1 MAEPEAAPE
10 GEGEEGGKKKGGGLV
25 VTIVIVLVLSVI
37 AGGGG
42 WFLGKSI
49 SDKFITQEKKDELA
63 KKAAEQAELAAAE
76 AGGEKKGGEKK
87 KPGEDSVPKLANA
100 ENNVVA
106 LEPIT
111 SNLAYPSQ
119 SWVRL
124 EVALLFGDKP
134 DEKTAEEVHQDIM
147 AYIRTVSL
155 QQIQSARGF
164 EYLRQDIKERA
175 ALRTEGR
182 VKDVMFRTFVV
193 Q

>member
-1 MAEPEAAPE
+1 MAEPEAPPE

-25 VTIVIVLVLSVI
+25 VTIIIVLVLSLI

-49 SDKFITQEKKDELA
+49 SDKFITQEKKDEIA
-63 KKAAEQAELAAAE
+63 KKAAEQAEIAAAE
-76 AGGEKKGGEKK
+76 AGGEKKGGGKK
-87 KPGEDSVPKLANA
+87 EEGGGVPKLANE

>member
-1 MAEPEAAPE
+1 MAEPEAPPAE
-10 GEGEEGGKKKGGGLV
+10 EGEEGKKKGGGLV
-25 VTIVIVLVLSVI
+25 VTIVIVLVLTIV

-42 WFLGKSI
+42 WYLGNMLSG
-49 SDKFITQEKKDELA
+49 KFITQEKKDEIA
-63 KKAAEQAELAAAE
+63 KKASEAAAVAAAE
-76 AGGEKKGGEKK
+76 GGGHGGGEAK
-87 KPGEDSVPKLANA
+87 KPGEDALPHLANE

-111 SNLAYPSQ
+111 SNLAYPSD

-175 ALRTEGR
+175 TLRTEGR

>member
-25 VTIVIVLVLSVI
+25 VTIVIVLVLSLI

-49 SDKFITQEKKDELA
+49 SDKFITQEKKDEIA
-63 KKAAEQAELAAAE
+63 KKAAEQAAIAAAE
-76 AGGEKKGGEKK
+76 AGGEKKGGKK
-87 KPGEDSVPKLANA
+87 EEGGGVPKLANA

>member
-1 MAEPEAAPE
+1 MAEPSAEPGE
-10 GEGEEGGKKKGGGLV
+10 EGEEGGKKKGGGLV
-25 VTIVIVLVLSVI
+25 VTIVIVLVLSAL

-42 WFLGKSI
+42 WFLGKAI
-49 SDKFITQEKKDELA
+49 SEKFITQEKKDELA
-63 KKAAEQAELAAAE
+63 KKSAGDAAAGAAEGGGHGGKE
-76 AGGEKKGGEKK
+76 AK
-87 KPGEDSVPKLANA
+87 KPGEDGLPHLANE

-111 SNLAYPSQ
+111 SNLAYPSE

-155 QQIQSARGF
+155 QQIQSVRGF
-164 EYLRQDIKERA
+164 AYLRQDIKERA

>member
-1 MAEPEAAPE
+1 MAEPEAPPAE
-10 GEGEEGGKKKGGGLV
+10 EGEEGKKKGGGLV
-25 VTIVIVLVLSVI
+25 VTIVIVLVLTIV

-42 WFLGKSI
+42 WYLGNMLSG
-49 SDKFITQEKKDELA
+49 KFITQEKKDEIA
-63 KKAAEQAELAAAE
+63 KKASEAAAVAAAE
-76 AGGEKKGGEKK
+76 GGGQGGGEAK
-87 KPGEDSVPKLANA
+87 KPGEDALPHLANE

-111 SNLAYPSQ
+111 SNLAYPSD

-175 ALRTEGR
+175 TLRTEGR

>member
-1 MAEPEAAPE
+1 MAEPEAPPE

-25 VTIVIVLVLSVI
+25 VTIVIVLVLSLI

-49 SDKFITQEKKDELA
+49 SDKFITQEKKDEIA
-63 KKAAEQAELAAAE
+63 KKAAEQAEIAAAE
-76 AGGEKKGGEKK
+76 AGGEKKGGKK
-87 KPGEDSVPKLANA
+87 EEGGGVPKLANA

>member
-1 MAEPEAAPE
+1 MAEPEASPE

-25 VTIVIVLVLSVI
+25 VTIVIVLVLSLI

-49 SDKFITQEKKDELA
+49 SDKFITQEKKDEIA
-63 KKAAEQAELAAAE
+63 KKASEEAAIAAAE
-76 AGGEKKGGEKK
+76 AGGEKKGEKK
-87 KPGEDSVPKLANA
+87 KPGEDSVPHLANA

>member
-1 MAEPEAAPE
+1 MAEPEAPPE

-25 VTIVIVLVLSVI
+25 VTIVIVLVLSLI

-49 SDKFITQEKKDELA
+49 SDKFITQEKKDEIA
-63 KKAAEQAELAAAE
+63 KKAAEQAEIAAAE
-76 AGGEKKGGEKK
+76 AGGEKKGGKK
-87 KPGEDSVPKLANA
+87 EEGGGVPKLANA

-175 ALRTEGR
+175 TLRTEGR

>member
-10 GEGEEGGKKKGGGLV
+10 GEGGEGGKKKGGGLM
-25 VTIVIVLVLSVI
+25 VTIVIVLVLSLI

-49 SDKFITQEKKDELA
+49 SDKFMTQEKKDEIA
-63 KKAAEQAELAAAE
+63 KKASEAAAIAAAE
-76 AGGEKKGGEKK
+76 AGGINKSGKK
-87 KPGEDSVPKLANA
+87 KPGESGVLKLANA
-100 ENNVVA
+100 ENNVVG

>member
-1 MAEPEAAPE
+1 MAEPNAPAAE
-10 GEGEEGGKKKGGGLV
+10 EGEEGAKKKGGGLV
-25 VTIVIVLVLSVI
+25 VTIVIVLVLSVL

-42 WFLGKSI
+42 WYLGKMMSE
-49 SDKFITQEKKDELA
+49 KFITQEKKDELA
-63 KKAAEQAELAAAE
+63 KKTAVPAEGAAEGGGHGGKE
-76 AGGEKKGGEKK
+76 AK
-87 KPGEDSVPKLANA
+87 KPGEDALPHLANE

-111 SNLAYPSQ
+111 SNLAYPSE

-124 EVALLFGDKP
+124 EVALLFNDKP
-134 DEKTAEEVHQDIM
+134 DEKTAEEVHQDIL

-155 QQIQSARGF
+155 QQIQSVRGF

-175 ALRTEGR
+175 TLRTEGR

>member
-1 MAEPEAAPE
+1 MADAEAAPE

-25 VTIVIVLVLSVI
+25 VTIVIVLVLSLV
-37 AGGGG
+37 AAGGG

-49 SDKFITQEKKDELA
+49 SGKFITQEKKDEIA
-63 KKAAEQAELAAAE
+63 KKAAEQTAIAAAE
-76 AGGEKKGGEKK
+76 AGGEKKGGGKK
-87 KPGEDSVPKLANA
+87 EEDSVPKLATE
-100 ENNVVA
+100 ENNVVQ

-111 SNLAYPSQ
+111 SNLAYPSE

-147 AYIRTVSL
+147 AYLRTVSL
-155 QQIQSARGF
+155 QQIQTARGF

-175 ALRTEGR
+175 TLRTEGR

>member
-1 MAEPEAAPE
+1 MAEAEAPAE
-10 GEGEEGGKKKGGGLV
+10 GEDAEGGKKKGGGLV
-25 VTIVIVLVLSVI
+25 VTIVIVLVLTIV

-42 WFLGKSI
+42 WYLGNALSG
-49 SDKFITQEKKDELA
+49 KFITQEKKDEIA
-63 KKAAEQAELAAAE
+63 KKASEAAALAGAEGGGHGGKE
-76 AGGEKKGGEKK
+76 AK
-87 KPGEDSVPKLANA
+87 KPGEESLPRLATE
-100 ENNVVA
+100 ENNVVM

-111 SNLAYPSQ
+111 SNLAYPSE

-175 ALRTEGR
+175 TLRTEGR

>member
-1 MAEPEAAPE
+1 MAEPEAPPE

-25 VTIVIVLVLSVI
+25 VTIVIVLVLSLI

-49 SDKFITQEKKDELA
+49 SDKFITQEKKDEIA
-63 KKAAEQAELAAAE
+63 KKAAEQAEIAAAE
-76 AGGEKKGGEKK
+76 AGGEKKGGKK
-87 KPGEDSVPKLANA
+87 EEGGGVPKLANA

-111 SNLAYPSQ
+111 SNLAYPSE

>member
-1 MAEPEAAPE
+1 MAEPEASPE

-49 SDKFITQEKKDELA
+49 SDKFITQEKKDEIA
-63 KKAAEQAELAAAE
+63 KRASEEAAIAAAE
-76 AGGEKKGGEKK
+76 AGGEKKGGKK
-87 KPGEDSVPKLANA
+87 EEGEGVPKLANE
-100 ENNVVA
+100 ENNVIA

-111 SNLAYPSQ
+111 SNLAYPSE

-175 ALRTEGR
+175 TLRTEGR

>member
-25 VTIVIVLVLSVI
+25 VTIVIVLVLSLI

-49 SDKFITQEKKDELA
+49 SDKFITQEKKDEIA
-63 KKAAEQAELAAAE
+63 KKAAEQAAIAAAE
-76 AGGEKKGGEKK
+76 AGGEKKAGKKEEGG
-87 KPGEDSVPKLANA
+87 GVPKLANA

>member
-1 MAEPEAAPE
+1 MAEPEAPPAE
-10 GEGEEGGKKKGGGLV
+10 EGEEGKKKGGGLV
-25 VTIVIVLVLSVI
+25 VTIVIVLVLTIV

-42 WFLGKSI
+42 WYLGNMLSGR
-49 SDKFITQEKKDELA
+49 FITQEKKDEIA
-63 KKAAEQAELAAAE
+63 KKASEAAAVAAAE
-76 AGGEKKGGEKK
+76 GGGHGGGEAK
-87 KPGEDSVPKLANA
+87 KPGEDSVPHLANE

-111 SNLAYPSQ
+111 SNLAYPSE

-175 ALRTEGR
+175 TLRTEGR